1 MIDDSGNNTQIVVAA
16 KHGFATMDYQSGA
29 LTYIHRTHT
38 EEQAYRWVIFVLP
51 QLLCVN

>member
-1 MIDDSGNNTQIVVAA
+1 MIPESGNNNPRIVVAA

-38 EEQAYRWVIFVLP
+38 SEEQAYR
-51 QLLCVN
+51 